1 MFCSVKD
8 ETFLHFPIDPHLKL
22 YILVFFCGSKSIAGK
37 YCIAVMHLIKF
48 RQTKVVDQSGYR
60 LIIAYMV
67 CLNSSLPSRGS
78 TSKLPDNKCFIYYN
92 HFSILE
98 FFYLL
103 LRSDTI
109 YPEIG
114 LNIGFGYR
122 FLNPIVFLGR
132 P

>member
-1 MFCSVKD
+1 
-8 ETFLHFPIDPHLKL
+8 
-22 YILVFFCGSKSIAGK
+22 
-37 YCIAVMHLIKF
+37 
-48 RQTKVVDQSGYR
+48 
-60 LIIAYMV
+60 MV
-67 CLNSSLPSRGS
+67 CLNNSLPSCHA

-92 HFSILE
+92 HFGILE